1 MGRARAAYVALQQ
14 SPSKTAP
21 KTPTHGPPSPSKLP
35 ANVAATAE
43 TNKLQTELLQ
53 LYLLHKDAGSVNEQ
67 WHASA
72 KRIFGQRFHEIC
84 DTNKALSELETAAV
98 EERNIAALQSWAY
111 GDRLEENI
119 QGLDQALTGVWML
132 SEPGGRYARITRRF
146 ERWIDHVCEIEDARA
161 DEDGGQILLETHK
174 SIFIEPLDD
183 AWTEECVALSHRLAG
198 WQRQLDELD
207 DVADARKHSALSQV
221 LAGAKGLVEDM
232 AAELQIMEN
241 IAEAALAREEHWI
254 ERMNREDDED
264 DTPRAGAIW
273 RAI

>member
-1 MGRARAAYVALQQ
+1 M
-14 SPSKTAP
+14 
-21 KTPTHGPPSPSKLP
+21 
-35 ANVAATAE
+35 
-43 TNKLQTELLQ
+43 
-53 LYLLHKDAGSVNEQ
+53 HKDAGSVNEQ

-72 KRIFGQRFHEIC
+72 KQIFGQRFHELC
-84 DTNKALSELETAAV
+84 DTNKMLSELETAAV

-119 QGLDQALTGVWML
+119 QGLDQVLSGVWML

-174 SIFIEPLDD
+174 SIFIEPLDA

-221 LAGAKGLVEDM
+221 LTAARSLVEDM
-232 AAELQIMEN
+232 SAELQIMES